1 VVLSLNIWSTV
12 VMGRKDESYYPS
24 QISTVIKD
32 LGLMIA
38 INFII
43 TATGRINERRMN
55 QQAELMKKEE

>member
-1 VVLSLNIWSTV
+1 
-12 VMGRKDESYYPS
+12 
-24 QISTVIKD
+24 
-32 LGLMIA
+32 MIA